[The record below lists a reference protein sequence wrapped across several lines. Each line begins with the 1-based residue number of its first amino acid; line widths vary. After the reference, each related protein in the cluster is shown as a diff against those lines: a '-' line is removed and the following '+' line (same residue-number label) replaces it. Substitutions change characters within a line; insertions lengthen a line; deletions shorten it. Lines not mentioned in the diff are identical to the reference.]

1 MDTEQEWNLFID
13 DLYLRAM
20 KSFELRKVFEYQ
32 IERKKR
38 REELMEN
45 ILPPADRRVFE
56 EISLEIW
63 EDMEYRMRV
72 LYQQGFQDCIQ
83 LLKMMQIV

>member
-1 MDTEQEWNLFID
+1 MEEKEWNDFIE

-20 KSFELRKVFEYQ
+20 RSFELRKVFEYQ
-32 IERKKR
+32 MERKKR
-38 REELMEN
+38 RKELMEN
-45 ILPPADRRVFE
+45 LLAPADRAVFE

-72 LYQQGFQDCIQ
+72 LYQQGFEDCIQ
-83 LLKMMQIV
+83 LLKTLKII